1 MKSEIKNIDV
11 WNHRL
16 GWQEYVRLASEAK
29 DSDVLRRII
38 LEAKSVLGRLD
49 YNLFRKGIENITK
62 GIL

>member
-38 LEAKSVLGRLD
+38 LEAKSVLSRLD

>member
-29 DSDVLRRII
+29 DSDVLRRIV

>member
-38 LEAKSVLGRLD
+38 LEAKSMLSRLD
-49 YNLFRKGIENITK
+49 YDLFRKGIENITK

>member
-16 GWQEYVRLASEAK
+16 GWQEYVRLAGEAK

-49 YNLFRKGIENITK
+49 YNLFRKGIEDITK
-62 GIL
+62 RIL